1 MSTDRHQAGS
11 PRSQGG
17 RFRPT
22 ARAEASDVSLNA
34 GRPDVLN
41 ATTEQ
46 LWEHVYDPDWAVR
59 LTAARAPAL
68 STEQMHALADPDR
81 QPAVVRLAV
90 AGLLNPGVAVR
101 AAEDP
106 HPLVRAQASVTG
118 WDLDTRLRE
127 QLRLDPEIALA
138 KSLLA
143 TA

>member
-1 MSTDRHQAGS
+1 MSTDRHQSGA

-17 RFRPT
+17 QFRPT
-22 ARAEASDVSLNA
+22 ARPEPADVSLSS

-46 LWEHVYDPDWAVR
+46 LWKHIYDPDWAVR

-68 STEQMHALADPDR
+68 STEQMHALADADR

-90 AGLLNPGVAVR
+90 AGLLNPGVAAR

-106 HPLVRAQASVTG
+106 HPLVRAQASETG
-118 WDLDTRLRE
+118 WDLDAQLRE
-127 QLRLDPEIALA
+127 QMRRDPEIALA